1 MLAKEQDDLQKA
13 LEMSRLEQS
22 QAEPAAV
29 PQIDGNISGYDVE
42 EEEVCYVK
50 DWIQTQIVA

>member
-22 QAEPAAV
+22 QAEPAAI

-42 EEEVCYVK
+42 EEEVCYVEN
-50 DWIQTQIVA
+50 